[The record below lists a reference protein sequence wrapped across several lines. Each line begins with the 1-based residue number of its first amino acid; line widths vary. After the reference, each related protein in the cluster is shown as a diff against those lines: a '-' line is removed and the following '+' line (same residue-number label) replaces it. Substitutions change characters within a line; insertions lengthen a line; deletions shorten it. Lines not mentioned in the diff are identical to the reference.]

1 MVRRSSDR
9 ISKTETTTL
18 PDGSVMRVSWFGER
32 SVLIDRL
39 VEGEVV
45 WGQAFGG
52 DRVEE
57 SVREVRA
64 HMRERPVSFLSAP
77 RRGA

>member
-1 MVRRSSDR
+1 
-9 ISKTETTTL
+9 L
-18 PDGSVMRVSWFGER
+18 PDGSIMRVSWFGPH

-57 SVREVRA
+57 SIGEVRA
-64 HMRERPVSFLSAP
+64 HMLARPGTFLSAQ
-77 RRGA
+77 RRGV